1 MLPEAIA
8 ALRGRQRNIMGHK
21 EASVSAVLLP
31 LVEAEGELSV
41 LFEKRSLH
49 LFSQPGEI
57 CFPGGRIESDEDPQ
71 MAAVRET
78 CEELGLEDNDFEV
91 IAPLDLLI
99 TPFSAIVYPYVGH
112 IKDKHSIRLNPDEVE
127 TVFYVPLEYLLRNKP
142 IKKNLSVKMELS
154 DDFPY
159 ELIPHG
165 REYPFRQPSYPQHFY
180 IWKEY
185 VIWGLTALILNH
197 FITLVKHG
205 FVQDTNL

>member
-1 MLPEAIA
+1 MLPEAIE
-8 ALRGRQRNIMGHK
+8 ALRGRKRNIMGHK
-21 EASVSAVLLP
+21 EANVSAVLLP
-31 LVEAEGELSV
+31 LVETAGELAV

-57 CFPGGRIESDEDPQ
+57 CFPGGRIESEEDPQ

-78 CEELGLEDNDFEV
+78 CEELGLDNSDFEV

-99 TPFSAIVYPYVGH
+99 TPFSAIVYPYVGY
-112 IKDKHSIRLNPDEVE
+112 IKDKHRITLNPDEVE
-127 TVFYVPLEYLLRNKP
+127 TVFCVPLEYLLHNKP
-142 IKKNLSVKMELS
+142 IQKNLSVKMNFS
-154 DDFPY
+154 DDYPY

-197 FITLVKHG
+197 FIGLVKAG
-205 FVQDTNL
+205 LISQANL